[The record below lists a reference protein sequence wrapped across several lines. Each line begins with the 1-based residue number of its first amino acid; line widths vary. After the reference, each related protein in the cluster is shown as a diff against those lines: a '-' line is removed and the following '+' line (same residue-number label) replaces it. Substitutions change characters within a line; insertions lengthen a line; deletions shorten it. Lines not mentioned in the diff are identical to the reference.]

1 MRKLSIVAA
10 IAAVLLPLSS
20 RAQGL
25 KEVEGSFLE
34 PLQQRDSILIAD
46 QLRYGFTLDDV
57 AEGTQFRMQDYSKA
71 FGDTL
76 VVVRNWKID
85 TLKTVRTGRKG
96 PARYRLSGD
105 VVLAPFEAGTYHLP
119 RIAVQRIS
127 PEGAVDTLL
136 FDPQEMEVMTM
147 PVDTTTY
154 VPHDIKG
161 QMRYPLTFKEILPY
175 LLGLLLLAVLVALA
189 VMLIRRRRSALSSG
203 AHKDPPYIVALSKLE
218 AFRGDKYWAPEKQK
232 AFYSG
237 ITDTLREYIAG
248 TFDID
253 AREMTTAEIFDALKD
268 ESRLTGDLYG
278 STKELF
284 ELADFVKFAKHVA
297 SDEENAAALP
307 LSVRFVTS
315 TYQSTLEEETPQ
327 SQDDKEKEAE

>member
-1 MRKLSIVAA
+1 MRKLTIAAAVAA
-10 IAAVLLPLSS
+10 LLLPLSS

-57 AEGTQFRMQDYSKA
+57 AEGTEFRMQDYSQA

-76 VVVRNWKID
+76 VVVRNWKVD
-85 TLKTVRTGRKG
+85 TLRTVRKGRKG
-96 PARYRLSGD
+96 PARYSLRGD

-127 PEGAVDTLL
+127 PDGVVDTLL
-136 FDPQEMEVMTM
+136 FDPQEMEVTTIQ
-147 PVDTTTY
+147 VDTTTY

-175 LLGLLLLAVLVALA
+175 LLGALLLAGLVALA
-189 VMLIRRRRSALSSG
+189 VVLVRRRRTAEAE
-203 AHKDPPYIVALSKLE
+203 AHKDPPYIVALRRLE
-218 AFRGDKYWAPEKQK
+218 GFRGEKYWAPDKQK
-232 AFYSG
+232 TFYSG
-237 ITDTLREYIAG
+237 ITDTLREYIAE
-248 TFDID
+248 TFCID
-253 AREMTTAEIFDALKD
+253 AREMTTAEIFDVLKD
-268 ESRLTGDLYG
+268 DRRLNAELYG

-284 ELADFVKFAKHVA
+284 ELADFVKFAKHIA
-297 SDEENAAALP
+297 SDAENAAALP
-307 LSVRFVTS
+307 QSVRFVTS
-315 TYQSTLEEETPQ
+315 TYQTTLDEET
-327 SQDDKEKEAE
+327 SKGENEKEAE